1 ERTGISASIFTAF
14 GVAVLAGVAS
24 MGALVAAMITG
35 EMESTKFARSIA
47 LTGDM
52 AGITEGQF
60 NAMAET
66 IGGQIPGKVLMA
78 RTAMQDLISTGQ
90 FTGQTLADVAR
101 ASVEFAQY
109 SGETAAQA
117 VKQFDTMKEGVA
129 KWAEKTNE
137 QYHFITAAQF
147 EYIQT
152 LENQGQVQAAADAA
166 ANDFYQHLA
175 QSGTQNLG
183 ILEKAWLGLGAA
195 IHGTW
200 DELQNVGRASTLQDQ
215 ISQLQMTEHSVRGNR
230 KPYDDQIAALQAKL
244 AAQEKAASDAAKND
258 QVQQL
263 GIKAHND
270 LSQFLP
276 PPDKVAAKVA
286 KLKQDI
292 AEALAANPIDP
303 VALNLQKNLP
313 AEIAKI
319 QKEAGDKSAGG
330 SLNKPDK
337 NGFVLGGDD
346 TGKLSV
352 QLELMKQYASATKQ
366 SEAAVLA
373 LNIQAGKLKGFTAAQ
388 ISELKARAAADD
400 ALAAKKAETAREGQ
414 YSNTL
419 SGIQSKNSDLQR
431 QLSQMQEFGA
441 ATKSTELDMINLQI
455 AQGKLQG
462 IPQAEI
468 DSIRAAA
475 KATDELQN
483 KIADYGKTAPGGTQ
497 AAFKDYVDQAT
508 NAGAQMKKIWSDVF
522 TGMENNLISVLEG
535 GKAHWQEYA
544 FSVVN
549 DMLKMQVEVNILGPL
564 IKALGN
570 VGGGGGGSGW
580 LSFAGSILSS
590 FGPGGAGFGS
600 FNGIGN
606 SMGGGLSDLAIVA
619 HQHALGGVMTN
630 MGPMPLNRYANG
642 GVANSPQVAMF
653 GEGRG
658 PEAYVPLPDGRSIP
672 VSMKGSGAGG
682 GVQNNVTNHI
692 SIASD
697 GTSQTT
703 PEQANR
709 MSQGLTYAI
718 QQELIR
724 QHRDGGIFS
733 STGGVA

>member
-1 ERTGISASIFTAF
+1 MALNTTEIAQVQINANVSGANQVAGLTRDMNGLQMTITEMTKKQQAFMASLAAQSQTFGKSRSEVLAMKAEMLGLSAAANPLIGSLKQMGIDGEHSFKSMITHGGVFRELLVLIHESLIMGNWSRFGGSMMVLAERTGISASIFTAF

-263 GIKAHND
+263 GIKA
-270 LSQFLP
+270 
-276 PPDKVAAKVA
+276 
-286 KLKQDI
+286 
-292 AEALAANPIDP
+292 
-303 VALNLQKNLP
+303 
-313 AEIAKI
+313 
-319 QKEAGDKSAGG
+319 
-330 SLNKPDK
+330 
-337 NGFVLGGDD
+337 
-346 TGKLSV
+346 
-352 QLELMKQYASATKQ
+352 
-366 SEAAVLA
+366 
-373 LNIQAGKLKGFTAAQ
+373 
-388 ISELKARAAADD
+388 
-400 ALAAKKAETAREGQ
+400 
-414 YSNTL
+414 
-419 SGIQSKNSDLQR
+419 
-431 QLSQMQEFGA
+431 
-441 ATKSTELDMINLQI
+441 
-455 AQGKLQG
+455 
-462 IPQAEI
+462 
-468 DSIRAAA
+468 
-475 KATDELQN
+475 
-483 KIADYGKTAPGGTQ
+483 
-497 AAFKDYVDQAT
+497 
-508 NAGAQMKKIWSDVF
+508 
-522 TGMENNLISVLEG
+522 
-535 GKAHWQEYA
+535 
-544 FSVVN
+544 
-549 DMLKMQVEVNILGPL
+549 
-564 IKALGN
+564 
-570 VGGGGGGSGW
+570 
-580 LSFAGSILSS
+580 
-590 FGPGGAGFGS
+590 
-600 FNGIGN
+600 
-606 SMGGGLSDLAIVA
+606 
-619 HQHALGGVMTN
+619 
-630 MGPMPLNRYANG
+630 
-642 GVANSPQVAMF
+642 
-653 GEGRG
+653 
-658 PEAYVPLPDGRSIP
+658 
-672 VSMKGSGAGG
+672 
-682 GVQNNVTNHI
+682 
-692 SIASD
+692 
-697 GTSQTT
+697 
-703 PEQANR
+703 
-709 MSQGLTYAI
+709 
-718 QQELIR
+718 
-724 QHRDGGIFS
+724 
-733 STGGVA
+733 